1 MAVQASSAHMRPAQL
16 IWAPC
21 NTTESRSH
29 LPDMHTHDIVVPVD
43 TLRELIGRILMAVG
57 CRAEDAQ
64 TTATVLLEADLRGY
78 ATHGLLRLPMMVQ
91 RMQSGM
97 IAAQAQPRIV
107 TEREGAALVDAG
119 RALGPVG
126 VVFGADLAVRK
137 AKRAGSY
144 TVGVVNSDHI
154 GMAGY
159 YVERIAQAGCVGI
172 LAGVTQPL
180 VHPLGGTERLL
191 GTNPLAIAIPGGQDT
206 PPVLLDFATSAIA
219 FGTVLQAKASGQALP
234 EGVAV
239 GPDGQPTTDATRATQ
254 GALAPFGGHKGY
266 GLGLVLGLLAGP
278 LLGAKVGKAL
288 GESVK
293 AGQYDKGE
301 LVIAIDPEVF
311 GDPAIFR
318 QAVAAHIAEIK
329 AVPPVASGEA
339 IRIPGERSVAERA
352 RRLRAGVPIAAAV
365 WEQIARIAQ
374 EWQLPLPQ
382 RSI

>member
-1 MAVQASSAHMRPAQL
+1 
-16 IWAPC
+16 
-21 NTTESRSH
+21 
-29 LPDMHTHDIVVPVD
+29 MHTHDIVVPVD

-119 RALGPVG
+119 RALRPVG

-206 PPVLLDFATSAIA
+206 PPVLLTLRPARSHLARFCKQKPADKHYR
-219 FGTVLQAKASGQALP
+219 KAWQWGQTGSPPPMQP
-234 EGVAV
+234 E
-239 GPDGQPTTDATRATQ
+239 P
-254 GALAPFGGHKGY
+254 H
-266 GLGLVLGLLAGP
+266 
-278 LLGAKVGKAL
+278 
-288 GESVK
+288 
-293 AGQYDKGE
+293 
-301 LVIAIDPEVF
+301 
-311 GDPAIFR
+311 
-318 QAVAAHIAEIK
+318 
-329 AVPPVASGEA
+329 
-339 IRIPGERSVAERA
+339 RA
-352 RRLRAGVPIAAAV
+352 RSLLLVDIRAMAWDSSWVCWPVLYWGLRLAKHSVSLSKLVNTTKAN
-365 WEQIARIAQ
+365 W
-374 EWQLPLPQ
+374 
-382 RSI
+382 